1 MDPNYIS
8 EVDIDGQA
16 SPMHQ
21 LEETKITQDENLVEM
36 MSELQKIVDDTSAS
50 RIVEEEPNLEFI
62 NEKYDQPEIDTI
74 EVIDLLRR
82 IWLIGWLGA

>member
-8 EVDIDGQA
+8 EVDIEGQA

-21 LEETKITQDENLVEM
+21 LEETKIAQDENLVEM
-36 MSELQKIVDDTSAS
+36 MSELQKIVDVTSTS
-50 RIVEEEPNLEFI
+50 RILEEESNLEFI
-62 NEKYDQPEIDTI
+62 YERDQQPEIKTE

-82 IWLIGWLGA
+82 IGLIGLLGA